1 MRFYVILNGKT
12 SQQMDIYCEL
22 NKMKSID
29 YADK

>member
-1 MRFYVILNGKT
+1 MYFYVILNGKT
-12 SQQMDIYCEL
+12 SQQMDIHCEL

>member
-1 MRFYVILNGKT
+1 MWFYVILNGKT
-12 SQQMDIYCEL
+12 SQQMDIYFEL